1 MLRLGPGQWYRR
13 ETTVHHSVNG
23 RLLSVG
29 RLVQRG
35 SGGIAAAAAASSNE
49 GTSRE
54 TRRTNC
60 VKPAASYNA

>member
-1 MLRLGPGQWYRR
+1 MLRLGPGQMYRR

-35 SGGIAAAAAASSNE
+35 SGGIAAAAASSNE
-49 GTSRE
+49 ETSRE